1 MNLWNYAEG
10 SDSTLGNSLF
20 RTVKLVKNAN
30 TDKYKYF
37 GYGTELDL
45 IWKKLFSVPTGGKNV
60 ISFGADMTLSVHFVF
75 LYITRRNIFNSCWRI

>member
-45 IWKKLFSVPTGGKNV
+45 I
-60 ISFGADMTLSVHFVF
+60 
-75 LYITRRNIFNSCWRI
+75 